1 MKIFKTKFKSCFI
14 FKPYIYKDKR
24 GVFSEIFNKTL
35 LEKTLKKKINF
46 VQLNY
51 SFSKKNVLRGL
62 HLQKRP
68 FSQCKLIRVIQ
79 GKILDIVVDLRK
91 NSKTFGKYQSFVISE
106 KNRKQLFVPD
116 GFAHGFLAL
125 EDNVKV
131 EYLCSS
137 FYKKNYEICLLW
149 NDKKIN
155 IKWPKKKYLIS
166 KKDKSGSTFSEIM
179 SIIK

>member
-14 FKPYIYKDKR
+14 FKPDIYKDKR
-24 GVFSEIFNKTL
+24 GFFSEIFNKTI

-51 SFSKKNVLRGL
+51 SFSKINVLRGL
-62 HLQKRP
+62 HLQKP
-68 FSQCKLIRVIQ
+68 PYSQSKLIRVIQ
-79 GKILDIVVDLRK
+79 GKILDIIVDLRK
-91 NSKTFGKYQSFVISE
+91 NSKTFGKYQSFTLSE
-106 KNRKQLFVPD
+106 KNRKQLFISE

-137 FYKKNYEICLLW
+137 SYNKNSEICLMW
-149 NDKKIN
+149 NDKKFN
-155 IKWPKKKYLIS
+155 IKWPKRKYLIS
-166 KKDKSGSTFSEIM
+166 KKDKSGSTFSDII

>member
-14 FKPYIYKDKR
+14 FKPDVYKDKR
-24 GVFSEIFNKTL
+24 GVFSEIFNKAL

-51 SFSKKNVLRGL
+51 SYSKKNVLRGL

-91 NSKTFGKYQSFVISE
+91 NSKTFGKYQRFIISE

-166 KKDKSGSTFSEIM
+166 KKDKSGSTFYEIM

>member
-14 FKPYIYKDKR
+14 FKPDIYKDKR
-24 GVFSEIFNKTL
+24 GFFSEIFNKTI

-51 SFSKKNVLRGL
+51 SFSKINVLRGL
-62 HLQKRP
+62 HLQKP
-68 FSQCKLIRVIQ
+68 PYSQSKLIRVIQ
-79 GKILDIVVDLRK
+79 GKILDIIVDLRK
-91 NSKTFGKYQSFVISE
+91 NSKTFGKYQSFTLSE
-106 KNRKQLFVPD
+106 KNRKQLFISE

-137 FYKKNYEICLLW
+137 SYNKNSEICLMW

-155 IKWPKKKYLIS
+155 IKWPKRKYLIS
-166 KKDKSGSTFSEIM
+166 KKDKSGSTFSDII

>member
-14 FKPYIYKDKR
+14 FKPYIYKDRR

-35 LEKTLKKKINF
+35 LEKILKKKINF

-51 SFSKKNVLRGL
+51 SFSRINVLRGM
-62 HLQKRP
+62 HLQKAP
-68 FSQCKLIRVIQ
+68 FSQSKLIRVIQ
-79 GKILDIVVDLRK
+79 GKILDVIVDLRK
-91 NSKTFGKYQSFVISE
+91 NSRTFGKYQSFVISE
-106 KNRKQLFVPD
+106 KNRKQLFIPE

-137 FYKKNYEICLLW
+137 SYNKNSEICLVW

-155 IKWPKKKYLIS
+155 IKWPKRKFLIS
-166 KKDKSGSTFSEIM
+166 KKDKSGFSFSKII

>member
-14 FKPYIYKDKR
+14 FKPDVNKDKR
-24 GVFSEIFNKTL
+24 GVFSEIFNKAL

-51 SFSKKNVLRGL
+51 SYSKKNVLRGL

-91 NSKTFGKYQSFVISE
+91 NSKTFGKYQRFIISE

-166 KKDKSGSTFSEIM
+166 KKDKSGSTFYEIM